1 MQWEADHV
9 AAGTGEDPY
18 FDADEGRGDDRAREN
33 MLIDSTDY
41 MYYLKYG
48 MVSASFVAGDAELK
62 PRSCLMGVFNNHV
75 IDMARVTTTATS
87 ARGR

>member
-1 MQWEADHV
+1 MQWEADHA
-9 AAGTGEDPY
+9 AAGAGQDPY

-48 MVSASFVAGDAELK
+48 KWSRRASCGAASWACSTIMVLIWHA
-62 PRSCLMGVFNNHV
+62 
-75 IDMARVTTTATS
+75 
-87 ARGR
+87 